1 MIPFELTLYS
11 SCKEGKPWVP
21 HIALIYFQDL
31 YILYIGD
38 LISTVPTQ
46 LVNQNVL
53 VQMVNSTDRVGR
65 DYLM

>member
-1 MIPFELTLYS
+1 MIPFEPTLYS

-31 YILYIGD
+31 YIGY

-46 LVNQNVL
+46 LVSVCNTNNL
-53 VQMVNSTDRVGR
+53 LT
-65 DYLM
+65 

>member
-31 YILYIGD
+31 YIGY